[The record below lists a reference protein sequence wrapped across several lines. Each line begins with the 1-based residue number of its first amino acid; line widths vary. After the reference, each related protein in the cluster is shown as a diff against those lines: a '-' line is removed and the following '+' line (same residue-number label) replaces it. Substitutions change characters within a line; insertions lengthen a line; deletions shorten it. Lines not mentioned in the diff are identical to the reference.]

1 MAIVL
6 IIFYLITLLILRS
19 IFPTGQALVDYLSA
33 IYGRFGYEIVAIGAA
48 LESLIL
54 INFFTPGIL
63 AVAMGAIFAKT
74 GELDLTLA
82 ILSAAG
88 GTLFGYTIDYLLGK
102 FGFANLFSQKGYQQ
116 LEEAK
121 EKLAKLDLK
130 TISLGFIHPN
140 IGAFVSLAAGALKM
154 NFKSFFILAALS
166 TLIWY
171 SLWGLLIF
179 ALGNVFLNI
188 FGKYGVMLFVMVG
201 SIWILIILFGQR
213 NSSK

>member
-1 MAIVL
+1 MLAAIL

-19 IFPTGQALVDYLSA
+19 VFPTGQALVDYLA
-33 IYGRFGYEIVAIGAA
+33 LIYGRFGYEIVAIGAA
-48 LESLIL
+48 LEALVL

-82 ILSAAG
+82 ILSAAA
-88 GTLFGYTIDYLLGK
+88 GTLSGYMVDYLLGK
-102 FGFANLFSQKGYQQ
+102 FGFANLLTKKGYHQ
-116 LEEAK
+116 LEQAK
-121 EKLAKLDLK
+121 NRIEKLDLK

-179 ALGNVFLNI
+179 ALGDVFLNI
-188 FGKYGVMLFVMVG
+188 FGKYGVMLLVLVS
-201 SIWILIILFGQR
+201 SIWILIIIFGHR
-213 NSSK
+213 KK